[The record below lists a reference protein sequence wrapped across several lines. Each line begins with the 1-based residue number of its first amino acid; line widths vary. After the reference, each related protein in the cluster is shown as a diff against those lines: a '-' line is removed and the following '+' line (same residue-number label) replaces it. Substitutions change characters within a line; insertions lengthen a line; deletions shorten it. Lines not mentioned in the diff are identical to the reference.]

1 MDYRRLGRTGL
12 KVSPLCLGTMN
23 FGWTADEQAAYDV
36 FSAAADAGINFID
49 TADIYSRWA
58 ENNPGGVSETYLG
71 NWLKKQP
78 RSKFVIAT
86 KVRGPMGDG
95 PNDVGLS
102 RQHILDAVEA
112 SLRRLQTD
120 YIDLYQVHAP
130 DEDTPL
136 EETLCAL
143 NDLVRA
149 GKVRY
154 IGASNF
160 EAWRLCKSLW
170 VSDVNGWARFDCLQP
185 HYNLVFRD
193 HFERELM
200 RLCQEEG
207 VGVIPWSPLA
217 GGFLT
222 GKYRRDSGIP
232 KGSRGEQ
239 SERLQGYLN
248 EKNFKLID
256 QMDALAKE
264 KGSTIAQIALAWLL
278 ANPQVTSPIIGAN
291 TVEQLHDNL
300 GCLDVSLTQEEKSVL
315 DELTR
320 WDQALT

>member
-23 FGWTADEQAAYDV
+23 FGWTADEQAAYAV
-36 FSAAADAGINFID
+36 FSAAADAGVNFID

-58 ENNPGGVSETYLG
+58 EGNPGGVSETYLG

-95 PNDVGLS
+95 PNDAGLS
-102 RQHILDAVEA
+102 RQHILEAVDA

-130 DEDTPL
+130 DEETPL
-136 EETLCAL
+136 EETMCVL
-143 NDLVRA
+143 NDLVRV

-154 IGASNF
+154 LGASNF

-170 VSDVNGWARFDCLQP
+170 VSDVHGWARFDCLQP
-185 HYNLVFRD
+185 HYNLVFRG

-217 GGFLT
+217 GGFLS
-222 GKYRRDSGIP
+222 GKYRRDTGIP

-248 EKNFKLID
+248 ERNFELID
-256 QMDALAKE
+256 KMDELGQE
-264 KGSTIAQIALAWLL
+264 KNCTIAQIALAWLL
-278 ANPQVTSPIIGAN
+278 ANPQVSGPIIGAN
-291 TVEQLHDNL
+291 SVGQLNENL
-300 GCLDVSLTQEEKSVL
+300 KCLDVSLTQEEKSAL

-320 WDQALT
+320 WD